1 MKSDFSIITIGLSP
15 AWDVVCYGEGLEWG
29 QHKLVTSASPI
40 PAGKA
45 MNISRALAWMG
56 EQSIAAGLWGQDDYQ
71 QLLKP
76 LRQWFDR
83 LTIPSR
89 VEGFKGRI
97 KVKMTPAIGRTR
109 LNITIVDAAKRRE
122 MHLRNKSELASKRT
136 LRQLKADLMKT
147 VGKNSICV
155 FAGLMP
161 EDSLLK
167 DVIGIIKDCSNRGA
181 KIALDTFGDALRE
194 IVDNWHIWLI
204 KPNVA
209 ELRQLLDKQVSNT
222 PVSLAKAASGLLDKV
237 EIVLISRGPKGAVV
251 VTGQGAWQARVI
263 DSGKDKIGGSCGDYL
278 LAGFL
283 KSLKNGAGDG
293 FALATAIR
301 VATAKAWGWTENKTW
316 QKVQRKIKVEI
327 SGI

>member
-1 MKSDFSIITIGLSP
+1 MKSDFSIITVGFSP

-56 EQSIAAGLWGQDDYQ
+56 EQSIAAGLWGKEDYQ
-71 QLLKP
+71 QLIKA
-76 LRQWFDR
+76 LRPWKE
-83 LTIPSR
+83 L
-89 VEGFKGRI
+89 I
-97 KVKMTPAIGRTR
+97 KVKVTSVIGRTR
-109 LNITIVDAAKRRE
+109 LNITIVDVAKRRE
-122 MHLRNKSELASKRT
+122 MHLRNKSDLASKST
-136 LRQLKADLMKT
+136 LRQLKADLQMIVNRNT
-147 VGKNSICV
+147 ICV

-181 KIALDTFGDALRE
+181 KVALDTSGDVLRQ
-194 IVDNWHIWLI
+194 ILNKASVWLI

-209 ELRQLLDKQVSNT
+209 ELCEMLGERIKDSS
-222 PVSLAKAASGLLDKV
+222 VSLAKAARGLLDKV
-237 EIVLISRGPKGAVV
+237 EIILISRGPKGAVV
-251 VTGQGAWQARVI
+251 VTGQGAWQARAV
-263 DSGKDKIGGSCGDYL
+263 DSGKDKIGGSTVGCGDYL

-301 VATAKAWGWTENKTW
+301 VATAKAWGWTEDKTW

>member
-1 MKSDFSIITIGLSP
+1 MNDYSIITIGLSP
-15 AWDVVCYGEGLEWG
+15 AWDVTCVGQNLVWG
-29 QHKLVTSASPI
+29 QHKLVSSSTPQ

-71 QLLKP
+71 QLLKS
-76 LRQWFDR
+76 LLQWFDR

-97 KVKMTPAIGRTR
+97 KVKMTPAIGKTR

-122 MHLRNKSELASKRT
+122 MHLRNKSELASKGT
-136 LRQLKADLMKT
+136 LRRLKADLMKT

-167 DVIGIIKDCSNRGA
+167 DVIGIIKDCSNQGA

-194 IVDNWHIWLI
+194 IVDTGHIWLI

-209 ELRQLLDKQVSNT
+209 ELRQLLDRQVSNM
-222 PVSLAKAASGLLDKV
+222 PLSLAKAASELLDKV
-237 EIVLISRGPKGAVV
+237 KIVLISRGPKGAVV
-251 VTGQGAWQARVI
+251 VTRQGTWQGQAVGRKRVL
-263 DSGKDKIGGSCGDYL
+263 STVGCGDYL

>member
-15 AWDVVCYGEGLEWG
+15 AWDVTCIGQNLVWG
-29 QHKLVTSASPI
+29 QHKLVSSSTPH

-71 QLLKP
+71 QLLKS
-76 LRQWFDR
+76 LRQ
-83 LTIPSR
+83 
-89 VEGFKGRI
+89 FKGRI

-109 LNITIVDAAKRRE
+109 LNITVVDVAKRRE
-122 MHLRNKSELASKRT
+122 MHLRNKSELASKGT

-167 DVIGIIKDCSNRGA
+167 DVIGIIRMCSNRGA
-181 KIALDTFGDALRE
+181 KIALDTFSDALRE
-194 IVDNWHIWLI
+194 IVDTGLIWLI

-222 PVSLAKAASGLLDKV
+222 PLSLAKAASGLLDRV

-251 VTGQGAWQARVI
+251 VTRQGAWQGQAVGQKRVL
-263 DSGKDKIGGSCGDYL
+263 STVGCGDYL

-283 KSLKNGAGDG
+283 KSLKNVAGDG